1 MSVSVLH
8 TVPPSERMA
17 LPTGSRKRFR
27 EMLVSLFVDSCFYPA
42 ERARSGPD
50 E

>member
-1 MSVSVLH
+1 MNRGTPVANPGPVWPKFPFAPA
-8 TVPPSERMA
+8 V
-17 LPTGSRKRFR
+17 
-27 EMLVSLFVDSCFYPA
+27 MLESLFVDSCFYPA